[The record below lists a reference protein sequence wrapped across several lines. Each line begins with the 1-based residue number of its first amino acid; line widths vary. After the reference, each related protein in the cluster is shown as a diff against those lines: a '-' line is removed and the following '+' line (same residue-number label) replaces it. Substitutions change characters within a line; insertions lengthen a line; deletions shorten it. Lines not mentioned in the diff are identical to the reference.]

1 MKAAR
6 GRRWESRTSAPPSIP
21 PTTKLAAYQTRQLR
35 ARSATVMPREG
46 DGGIA
51 ARQIRLLARERKE
64 GRSGLSRCKS
74 VLVKNNRPCPG
85 LPGKPVH
92 GVAPFPASN
101 SGSPSPDAISTL
113 RQRFGNRADPD
124 HQRLGW
130 RGFLHAAQ
138 IQAIPRLG
146 PSFELHKIYLPGN
159 PRVHGC
165 ILLNIMRMEF
175 FANSSSRGNV
185 SRSLCVDFLFTNDFK
200 AVKQFFSRLLIHTEL
215 YMCNMFAAEFFHDL
229 HEEVMATASRGH
241 GLLIRLQQLEAE
253 FSMVEKAIVSQT
265 GHSNYPHDD
274 G

>member
-51 ARQIRLLARERKE
+51 ARQIRLLARGRKE
-64 GRSGLSRCKS
+64 GRSGLSRCKCLS
-74 VLVKNNRPCPG
+74 RTTGHARGCQGSPSAV
-85 LPGKPVH
+85 
-92 GVAPFPASN
+92 VAPFPASN

-146 PSFELHKIYLPGN
+146 MLLQLWFLYPCSEGLPKASGI
-159 PRVHGC
+159 VHAYD
-165 ILLNIMRMEF
+165 LVE
-175 FANSSSRGNV
+175 V
-185 SRSLCVDFLFTNDFK
+185 
-200 AVKQFFSRLLIHTEL
+200 
-215 YMCNMFAAEFFHDL
+215 FH
-229 HEEVMATASRGH
+229 
-241 GLLIRLQQLEAE
+241 
-253 FSMVEKAIVSQT
+253 
-265 GHSNYPHDD
+265 
-274 G
+274 

>member
-1 MKAAR
+1 M
-6 GRRWESRTSAPPSIP
+6 
-21 PTTKLAAYQTRQLR
+21 Q
-35 ARSATVMPREG
+35 
-46 DGGIA
+46 
-51 ARQIRLLARERKE
+51 
-64 GRSGLSRCKS
+64 

-138 IQAIPRLG
+138 IQAIPRL
-146 PSFELHKIYLPGN
+146 
-159 PRVHGC
+159 
-165 ILLNIMRMEF
+165 
-175 FANSSSRGNV
+175 
-185 SRSLCVDFLFTNDFK
+185 
-200 AVKQFFSRLLIHTEL
+200 
-215 YMCNMFAAEFFHDL
+215 AEFFHDL

-274 G
+274 